1 MSDKY
6 IETQRRIIRK
16 RIMKTLPGYATSLLL
31 ALVVFLVV
39 LFGTEPPPGMWKS
52 DEITIVDIQY
62 RGRPRSL
69 ARYTTPGYEVTDQ
82 NGNLYWSGTELTWEE
97 IGETY
102 TIKYYDRGA
111 YRRLRAVSQG
121 DRVIIS
127 EAERIA
133 LWKQDFPFFILMQ
146 LASLS
151 FILYLLRCMYRDFQ
165 HPEIRACRERIRL
178 REQKL
183 HRR

>member
-6 IETQRRIIRK
+6 IDGQKRIIRK
-16 RIMKTLPGYATSLLL
+16 RIMKTLPGYVTFLLL
-31 ALVVFLVV
+31 ALVVFLAVF
-39 LFGTEPPPGMWKS
+39 FGTEPPPGMWKS

-62 RGRPRSL
+62 RGRPRTLSH
-69 ARYTTPGYEVTDQ
+69 YTSPGYEVTDQ
-82 NGNLYWSGTELTWEE
+82 NGNLYWSGSELTWEE

-102 TIKYYDRGA
+102 TIKYYNRGA

-127 EAERIA
+127 EERRIE

-146 LASLS
+146 LASLA
-151 FILYLLRCMYRDFQ
+151 FIIRMIRCIYRDFQ
-165 HPEIRACRERIRL
+165 HPEIRACRERIRR
-178 REQKL
+178 REQQL
-183 HRR
+183 CRR